1 MSQVAD
7 SLLGVQ
13 GVEAAFVIAKDEN
26 GLTCISARS
35 AGKINVQVICE
46 KMGGGGHMTAAA
58 MQRAKTNIQDVREEL
73 IQTLEQYWKEEN
85 DNESD
90 TEE

>member
-1 MSQVAD
+1 
-7 SLLGVQ
+7 
-13 GVEAAFVIAKDEN
+13 
-26 GLTCISARS
+26 
-35 AGKINVQVICE
+35 
-46 KMGGGGHMTAAA
+46 MTAAA